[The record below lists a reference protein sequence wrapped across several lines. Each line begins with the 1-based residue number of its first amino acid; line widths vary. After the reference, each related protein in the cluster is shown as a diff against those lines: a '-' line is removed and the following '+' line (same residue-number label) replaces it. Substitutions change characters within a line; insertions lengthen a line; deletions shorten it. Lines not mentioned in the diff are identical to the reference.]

1 MNIRRMEGKRKGR
14 SAGIWI
20 WNSEWIS
27 SSHKNGQGET
37 ENHHKT
43 VSHRPS
49 TINHEPMVRTYLVII
64 SIADLFS
71 IHLMSLCFFI
81 VYHSTCILLICFIVN
96 RFIGSSFPSFFIG
109 GFRPFSRSSR
119 PFFTAMISVALIR
132 SFAYAALWIF
142 LGILLHTRGP
152 KNRLSVGPNSLA
164 HAIDRFLCFQFLI
177 FYLFFYFVFLSF
189 LSLLSLLSPLSFD
202 FSQKS
207 WIIIVIMLLLMMMMI
222 VIYCY
227 FLHSCCCC
235 CCCHFALFVVFFYIF
250 TSTTKRPMTR
260 ENISKKSQRIPPPT
274 PPPSPP
280 PPPALPPLSPPPEKS
295 SREIFASVNTEL
307 MNSEFRSL
315 SFSRNETKGRKKRT
329 GKRMQKTDRQ
339 TDRQTDGK
347 K

>member
-1 MNIRRMEGKRKGR
+1 
-14 SAGIWI
+14 
-20 WNSEWIS
+20 
-27 SSHKNGQGET
+27 
-37 ENHHKT
+37 
-43 VSHRPS
+43 
-49 TINHEPMVRTYLVII
+49 
-64 SIADLFS
+64 
-71 IHLMSLCFFI
+71 MSLCFFI

-207 WIIIVIMLLLMMMMI
+207 WIIIVIMLLLLMMMI

-235 CCCHFALFVVFFYIF
+235 CCCHFALFVVFFLHFHFHNETAYDEGKHFKKIPKNPTTHSASF
-250 TSTTKRPMTR
+250 TS
-260 ENISKKSQRIPPPT
+260 S
-274 PPPSPP
+274 
-280 PPPALPPLSPPPEKS
+280 
-295 SREIFASVNTEL
+295 ASCAT
-307 MNSEFRSL
+307 S
-315 SFSRNETKGRKKRT
+315 SFSAPWKELER
-329 GKRMQKTDRQ
+329 DLCFS
-339 TDRQTDGK
+339 
-347 K
+347 

>member
-1 MNIRRMEGKRKGR
+1 
-14 SAGIWI
+14 
-20 WNSEWIS
+20 
-27 SSHKNGQGET
+27 
-37 ENHHKT
+37 
-43 VSHRPS
+43 
-49 TINHEPMVRTYLVII
+49 
-64 SIADLFS
+64 
-71 IHLMSLCFFI
+71 MSLCFFI

-207 WIIIVIMLLLMMMMI
+207 WIIIVIMLLLLMMMI